1 MSRRVLAGAI
11 AMAAAL
17 TATGAGAEP
26 KITEKTNFYDLK
38 GTTVEAVR
46 ADVRSKGPTGQ
57 GGRRFVGLTETFV
70 RYRFWYDG
78 DDETCKVTNVITEVE
93 VTFTMPRWVDRE
105 RAPSELQVKWDRFIA
120 ALWVHERGHHDIG
133 VAVARDIERTIVDL
147 GRLGKG
153 GPEFRDFIQGLAKVH
168 LDDIQPRHDKYD
180 RETGHGRTQGAGVIL
195 E

>member
-1 MSRRVLAGAI
+1 VAAVALLAL
-11 AMAAAL
+11 AAPV
-17 TATGAGAEP
+17 GAEP
-26 KITEKTNFYDLK
+26 KLTEKTNFYDLT

-57 GGRRFVGLTETFV
+57 GGRRFVGLTHTYV

-78 DDETCKVTNVITEVE
+78 DEEVCRVTRVLTEVD
-93 VTFTMPRWVDRE
+93 VTFTMPRWVDRD
-105 RAPSELQVKWDRFIA
+105 RAPPELQAKWDRFIA
-120 ALWVHERGHHDIG
+120 ALWVHERGHRDIG
-133 VAVARDIERTIVDL
+133 VAVAQDIERAIADL
-147 GRLGKG
+147 GRLGKCG
-153 GPEFRDFIQGLAKVH
+153 TEFRDFIQGLAKVY